1 MAYIKMKENNKN
13 VASSNQDKVNF
24 VNNAESINPSNNNK
38 AYWEA
43 VMEEFMDSFI
53 KKNYEFS
60 EFGDLFTKKFMSWT
74 QTSINLSNEDVVLYN
89 DKFIISADIMNET
102 FSIYE
107 RTVFNIDD
115 IKTPHDLQEYVYTDN
130 TCMKKSV
137 LRQLHDKGFDIS
149 LDNEYGNILFEK
161 DGDIFILGDES
172 CDVMDKE
179 LFLDNNQEDNI
190 EVYDFENDD
199 YLQE

>member
-1 MAYIKMKENNKN
+1 MPFGIYKMKENNKN
-13 VASSNQDKVNF
+13 GASSNQDKVNF
-24 VNNAESINPSNNNK
+24 ANNAASINPSNNNK

-74 QTSINLSNEDVVLYN
+74 ETSINLSNEDVVLYN
-89 DKFIISADIMNET
+89 DKFIISADIINET

-107 RTVFNIDD
+107 RTVFNIED
-115 IKTPHDLQEYVYTDN
+115 IKTPYDLQKYVYTDN
-130 TCMKKSV
+130 TYMKKPV

-161 DGDIFILGDES
+161 DVLTF
-172 CDVMDKE
+172 
-179 LFLDNNQEDNI
+179 
-190 EVYDFENDD
+190 
-199 YLQE
+199 